1 MPGLFPTLDSGLR
14 VLSRSEWVAPPLEGR
29 GLAFT
34 QGRLR
39 SGKHGRIGVDG
50 DLGSTSLM
58 HTKKL
63 LTPPSSNLS
72 L

>member
-1 MPGLFPTLDSGLR
+1 MPGLFPTPDSGLR

-29 GLAFT
+29 GLAFI
-34 QGRLR
+34 QWRMR
-39 SGKHGRIGVDG
+39 EVVNGRIEVAR
-50 DLGSTSLM
+50 DLGLTRLM

-63 LTPPSSNLS
+63 VTPPSSNLS